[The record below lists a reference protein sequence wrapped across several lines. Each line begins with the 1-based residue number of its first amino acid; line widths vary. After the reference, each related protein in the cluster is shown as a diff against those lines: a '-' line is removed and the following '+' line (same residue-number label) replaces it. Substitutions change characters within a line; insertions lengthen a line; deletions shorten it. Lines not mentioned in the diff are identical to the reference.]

1 MNAEQLIDDLDAR
14 GVRLWAEDGRIRF
27 RGPRGVIDDDRREL
41 IRRHRDEVLA
51 ILGRRDASGTDAAD
65 PAAAD
70 HAAAH
75 DPFPLTPVQTAYLL
89 GRTDAYPY
97 GGVACS
103 ADLDLS
109 WPAST
114 DPAHIV
120 DAWIRLVAHHGML
133 RAEVHP
139 DGSQRVLAD
148 PGPVEVP
155 VDDLRG
161 LGPASIGHRIDAV
174 RADLAQATID

>member
-1 MNAEQLIDDLDAR
+1 MNAEQLIDDLTSR

-41 IRRHRDEVLA
+41 IRRHRDDVLT
-51 ILGRRDASGTDAAD
+51 ILERQDATGPGAPRAAAD
-65 PAAAD
+65 PAAA
-70 HAAAH
+70 HL
-75 DPFPLTPVQTAYLL
+75 PFPLTPVQTAYLL

-114 DPAHIV
+114 DPARIV
-120 DAWIRLVAHHGML
+120 DAWIRLVEHHGML

-148 PGPVEVP
+148 PGPVVVP

-161 LGPASIGHRIDAV
+161 LGPASIGHRLDAV
-174 RADLAQATID
+174 RA

>member
-1 MNAEQLIDDLDAR
+1 MNAEQLIDDLNAR

-41 IRRHRDEVLA
+41 IRRHRDDVLA
-51 ILGRRDASGTDAAD
+51 ILDGRATTGADAAGPDATAHRAD
-65 PAAAD
+65 P
-70 HAAAH
+70 AAAH

-109 WPAST
+109 WPADT
-114 DPAHIV
+114 DPASIV
-120 DAWIRLVAHHGML
+120 DAWIRLVGHHGML
-133 RAEVHP
+133 RAEIHP
-139 DGSQRVLAD
+139 DGS
-148 PGPVEVP
+148 
-155 VDDLRG
+155 
-161 LGPASIGHRIDAV
+161 
-174 RADLAQATID
+174 